1 MSDMMAGRRED
12 SPSVNMYDFRT
23 GEWCVPKYVNR
34 DFSSESCYLSQYIS
48 LFAVPYGYGM
58 MTLGAPEL
66 IEAREAGEVV
76 NDELNQ
82 LISSLDEESNPVIV
96 LLKFKSASGR

>member
-1 MSDMMAGRRED
+1 
-12 SPSVNMYDFRT
+12 
-23 GEWCVPKYVNR
+23 
-34 DFSSESCYLSQYIS
+34 
-48 LFAVPYGYGM
+48 M